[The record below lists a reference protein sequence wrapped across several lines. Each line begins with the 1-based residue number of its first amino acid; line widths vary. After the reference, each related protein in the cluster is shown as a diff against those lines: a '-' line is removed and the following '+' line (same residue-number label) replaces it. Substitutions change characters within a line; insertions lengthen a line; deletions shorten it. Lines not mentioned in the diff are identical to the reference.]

1 MPETKLVV
9 RFRNEQDK
17 IHSWSYDKP
26 NTSKTPAEI
35 KAAMEELTEL
45 HLFKKHGIH
54 LFTSV
59 VSAEFVTVQE
69 TKLF

>member
-17 IHSWSYDKP
+17 IHTWSYDKP

-35 KAAMEELTEL
+35 KAAMEQLTEL
-45 HLFKKHGIH
+45 KLFKKDGIH
-54 LFTSV
+54 LFASV

-69 TKLF
+69 TELF

>member
-17 IHSWSYDKP
+17 IHTWSYDKP
-26 NTSKTPAEI
+26 NTSKTPAEV
-35 KAAMEELTEL
+35 KASMEQLTEL
-45 HLFKKHGIH
+45 NLFKKHGIR
-54 LFTSV
+54 LFASV